1 MVLAI
6 DSVDT
11 KKDMV
16 SLLIAITDK
25 HAPSTAT
32 LSPSLTRAVVEA
44 LVTARVQ
51 PVSCTSMLEIIAD
64 STIPVNMD

>member
-1 MVLAI
+1 MVFEI

-11 KKDMV
+11 KNDMV

-32 LSPSLTRAVVEA
+32 LSPSLTRAAIEA
-44 LVTARVQ
+44 LVTERVQ
-51 PVSCTSMLEIIAD
+51 PVSCTSIAEMLAD
-64 STIPVNMD
+64 STIPVNMG